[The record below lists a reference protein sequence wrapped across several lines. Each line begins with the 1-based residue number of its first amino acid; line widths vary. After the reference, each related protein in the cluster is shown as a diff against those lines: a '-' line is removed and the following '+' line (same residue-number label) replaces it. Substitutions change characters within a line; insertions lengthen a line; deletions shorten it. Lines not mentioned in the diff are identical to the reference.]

1 MKSDWMELAEKY
13 AGSDMIRIGEVD
25 CTSEGGK
32 SVCHRVDVHG
42 FPNLKYKQVGGWWET
57 YLGGRDFDTLSSFVE
72 SDVLPRCSKGNE
84 HKCSAEEKEFV
95 EGMEKMSKAQREELE
110 GRLEEE
116 LKEINEEH
124 IRFTHEL
131 ETTFSVSF
139 P

>member
-1 MKSDWMELAEKY
+1 MELAEKY

-57 YLGGRDFDTLSSFVE
+57 YLGGRDFETLSSFVE